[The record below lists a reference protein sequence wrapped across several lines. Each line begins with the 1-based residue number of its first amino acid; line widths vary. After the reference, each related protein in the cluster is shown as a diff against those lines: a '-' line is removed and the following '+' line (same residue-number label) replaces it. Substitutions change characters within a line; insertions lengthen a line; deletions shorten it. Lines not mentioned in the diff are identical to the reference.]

1 MSEPSQTP
9 LSDIVSEYFMRCDVI
24 IVLIQVGSVSDNGLR
39 VGAVD
44 DGEKETQREE
54 EEEEDVDIDPVM
66 KRYMMMVSEQRAKV
80 CGSGRV
86 GLHLTSILL

>member
-1 MSEPSQTP
+1 MSEPSQTL

-44 DGEKETQREE
+44 DGEKETQK

-86 GLHLTSILL
+86 GIHLTL